1 LGQYLLVRLA
11 QIPITLGII
20 LGISFFLIHAAPGDP
35 VAALAGDYV
44 TREYRDL
51 IIRHYG
57 LDQPLLVQAFKYFA
71 NITTGDFGA
80 SYYFKAPVF
89 TVISSRIFPTLL
101 LILPAVLLST
111 GIGIGLGYLT
121 ARHKGALVRIGIPL
135 TATVVYALPTFWLG
149 YLLILC
155 FSIKL
160 NLLPIQG
167 MSNPRYSP
175 EGWAYLLDVL
185 KHLALPLLTMV
196 LTQLA
201 QVILLIRTRLLEEM
215 RLPYFKT
222 ALAKGLKQNKAILH
236 HALPNALMPVVTVL
250 GTRFGFLITGS
261 ILTETVFAWPG
272 LGRLMIKAIEV
283 RDYPLV
289 LGILFMLSI
298 IVMLLNLLT
307 DLVYTLLD
315 PRIHFGRYGD

>member
-1 LGQYLLVRLA
+1 MGHYLLTRIS

-44 TREYRDL
+44 TKEYRDL
-51 IIRHYG
+51 IIQHYG
-57 LDQPLLVQAFKYFA
+57 LDQPLITQSFKYFK
-71 NITTGDFGA
+71 NVVTGDFGD

-89 TVISSRIFPTLL
+89 AVISTRVLPTLL
-101 LILPAVLLST
+101 IIVPSVLLST
-111 GIGIGLGYLT
+111 FFGIVLGMLTVRFKSYTIGIGIPIL
-121 ARHKGALVRIGIPL
+121 
-135 TATVVYALPTFWLG
+135 ATIIYALPTFWLG
-149 YLLILC
+149 YLLILF

-160 NLLPIQG
+160 NIFPIQG
-167 MSNPRYSP
+167 MSNPRYSL
-175 EGWAYLLDVL
+175 EGLEYYIDVF

-201 QVILLIRTRLLEEM
+201 QVVLLVKSRLSEEIQ
-215 RLPYFKT
+215 RPYFKT
-222 ALAKGLKQNKAILH
+222 ALSKGLKRQSAIFN
-236 HALPNALMPVVTVL
+236 HALPNAMLPIVTVL

-272 LGRLMIKAIEV
+272 LGRLMIIAIEV

-289 LGILFMLSI
+289 LGILFMLSLI
-298 IVMLLNLLT
+298 ILILNLIT
-307 DLVYTLLD
+307 DLIYTILD
-315 PRIHFGRYGD
+315 PRINFGSYG

>member
-1 LGQYLLVRLA
+1 MGHYLLTRIS

-44 TREYRDL
+44 TKEYRDL
-51 IIRHYG
+51 IIQHYG
-57 LDQPLLVQAFKYFA
+57 LDQPLITQSFKYFK
-71 NITTGDFGA
+71 NVVTGDFGD

-89 TVISSRIFPTLL
+89 AVISTRVLPTLL
-101 LILPAVLLST
+101 LIVPSVLLST
-111 GIGIGLGYLT
+111 FFGIVLGMLTVRFKSYTIGIGIPIL
-121 ARHKGALVRIGIPL
+121 
-135 TATVVYALPTFWLG
+135 ATIIYALPTFWLG
-149 YLLILC
+149 YLLILF
-155 FSIKL
+155 FSINL
-160 NLLPIQG
+160 NIFPIQG

-175 EGWAYLLDVL
+175 EGLEYYIDVF

-201 QVILLIRTRLLEEM
+201 QVVLLVKSRLSEEIQ
-215 RLPYFKT
+215 RPYFKT
-222 ALAKGLKQNKAILH
+222 ALSKGLKRQSAIFN
-236 HALPNALMPVVTVL
+236 HALPNAMLPIVTVL

-272 LGRLMIKAIEV
+272 LGRLMIIAIEV

-289 LGILFMLSI
+289 LGILFMLSLI
-298 IVMLLNLLT
+298 ILILNLIT
-307 DLVYTLLD
+307 DLIYTILD
-315 PRIHFGRYGD
+315 PRINFGSYG

>member
-1 LGQYLLVRLA
+1 MGHYLLTRIS

-44 TREYRDL
+44 TKEYRDL
-51 IIRHYG
+51 IIQHYG
-57 LDQPLLVQAFKYFA
+57 LDQPLITQSFKYFK
-71 NITTGDFGA
+71 NVVTGDFGD

-89 TVISSRIFPTLL
+89 AVISTRVLPTLL
-101 LILPAVLLST
+101 LIVPSVVLST
-111 GIGIGLGYLT
+111 FFGIVLGMLTVRFKSYTIGIGIPIL
-121 ARHKGALVRIGIPL
+121 
-135 TATVVYALPTFWLG
+135 ATIIYALPTFWLG
-149 YLLILC
+149 YLLILF

-160 NLLPIQG
+160 NIFPIQG
-167 MSNPRYSP
+167 MSNPRYSL
-175 EGWAYLLDVL
+175 EGWEYYIDVF

-201 QVILLIRTRLLEEM
+201 QVVLLVKSRLSEEIQ
-215 RLPYFKT
+215 RPYFKT
-222 ALAKGLKQNKAILH
+222 ALSKGLKRQSAIFN
-236 HALPNALMPVVTVL
+236 HALPNAMLPIVTVL

-272 LGRLMIKAIEV
+272 LGRLMIIAIEV

-289 LGILFMLSI
+289 LGILFMLSLI
-298 IVMLLNLLT
+298 ILILNLIT
-307 DLVYTLLD
+307 DLIYTILD
-315 PRIHFGRYGD
+315 PRINFGSYG

>member
-1 LGQYLLVRLA
+1 MGHYLLTRIS

-44 TREYRDL
+44 TKEYRDL
-51 IIRHYG
+51 IIQHYG
-57 LDQPLLVQAFKYFA
+57 LDQPLITQSFKYFK
-71 NITTGDFGA
+71 NVVTGDFGD

-89 TVISSRIFPTLL
+89 AVISTRVLPTLL
-101 LILPAVLLST
+101 LILPSVVLST
-111 GIGIGLGYLT
+111 FFGIVLGMLTVRFKSYTIGIGIPIL
-121 ARHKGALVRIGIPL
+121 
-135 TATVVYALPTFWLG
+135 ATIIYALPTFWLG
-149 YLLILC
+149 YLLILF

-160 NLLPIQG
+160 NIFPIQG
-167 MSNPRYSP
+167 MSNPRYSL
-175 EGWAYLLDVL
+175 EGLEYYIDVF

-201 QVILLIRTRLLEEM
+201 QVVLLVKSRLSEEIQ
-215 RLPYFKT
+215 RPYFKT
-222 ALAKGLKQNKAILH
+222 ALSKGLKRQSAIFN
-236 HALPNALMPVVTVL
+236 HALPNAMLPIVTVL

-272 LGRLMIKAIEV
+272 LGRLMIIAIEV

-289 LGILFMLSI
+289 LGILFMLSLI
-298 IVMLLNLLT
+298 ILILNLIT
-307 DLVYTLLD
+307 DLIYTILD
-315 PRIHFGRYGD
+315 PRINFGSYG

>member
-1 LGQYLLVRLA
+1 MGHYLLTRIS

-44 TREYRDL
+44 TKEYRDL
-51 IIRHYG
+51 IIQHYG
-57 LDQPLLVQAFKYFA
+57 LDQPLITQSFKYFK
-71 NITTGDFGA
+71 NVVTGDFGD

-89 TVISSRIFPTLL
+89 AVISTRVLPTLL
-101 LILPAVLLST
+101 LIVPSVLLST
-111 GIGIGLGYLT
+111 FFGIVLGMLTVRFKSYTIGIGIPIL
-121 ARHKGALVRIGIPL
+121 
-135 TATVVYALPTFWLG
+135 ATIIYALPTFWLG

-155 FSIKL
+155 FSINL
-160 NLLPIQG
+160 NIFPIQG
-167 MSNPRYSP
+167 MSNPRYSL
-175 EGWAYLLDVL
+175 EGLEYYIDVF

-201 QVILLIRTRLLEEM
+201 QVVLLVKSRLSEEIQ
-215 RLPYFKT
+215 RPYFKT
-222 ALAKGLKQNKAILH
+222 ALSKGLKRQSAIFN
-236 HALPNALMPVVTVL
+236 HALPNAMLPIVTVL

-272 LGRLMIKAIEV
+272 LGRLMIIAIEV

-289 LGILFMLSI
+289 LGILFMLSLI
-298 IVMLLNLLT
+298 ILILNLIT
-307 DLVYTLLD
+307 DLIYTILD
-315 PRIHFGRYGD
+315 PRINFGSYG